1 MSCANLQ
8 PAQPRFSPLFVLLPP
23 TLIAASGCAGS
34 TAAAR
39 AQHGYGWAFAI
50 SVVAD
55 LIKIAEVLVVLW
67 GARQLWLGRGE
78 RKAAE
83 AAAAELAR
91 KAANYQAWQV
101 VNTAQG
107 KGGSGGRVDALQD
120 LARNGV
126 SLAGVRLDD
135 AWLEGIRLDGASL
148 PRASLRHAMLQ
159 GASLRGANLQGADLS
174 GADLTGADLCGAV
187 LKGARVGAATLATA
201 GLEGADLSALRD
213 WESLGSVSY
222 ARIDGV
228 RHAPPGWREWM
239 LARGAGE
246 GADPGDEVGQE
257 QSFSQDWRAV

>member
-1 MSCANLQ
+1 LSSH
-8 PAQPRFSPLFVLLPP
+8 RP
-23 TLIAASGCAGS
+23 TLPSAPLPLALVALTFAVGCTDSGTVTYVPSGS
-34 TAAAR
+34 R
-39 AQHGYGWAFAI
+39 WAFVI

-55 LIKIAEVLVVLW
+55 VIKIAEVLVVLW

-83 AAAAELAR
+83 EAAAALAR

-120 LARNGV
+120 LVRNGV

-135 AWLEGIRLDGASL
+135 AWLEGVRLKGANL
-148 PRASLRHAMLQ
+148 TLASLRNAI
-159 GASLRGANLQGADLS
+159 LRGAGLRSANLQ
-174 GADLTGADLCGAV
+174 GADLTGADLTGADLRGAI
-187 LKGARVGAATLATA
+187 LKGADLTGATLAATQ
-201 GLEGADLSALRD
+201 LEGADLSDLRG

-222 ARIDGV
+222 AQIDGA
-228 RHAPPGWREWM
+228 RHAPRGWREWM
-239 LARGAGE
+239 LARGALE
-246 GADPGDEVGQE
+246 GADFDGETE